1 MRNLLWIGCLSY
13 LLIGLVHVVMGAV
26 LEELLQYYER
36 DYSDGGLLIF
46 AQFFGFLIGVLTMP
60 WWSKRLGRRG
70 MILLAFGALTLGES
84 VYSFLPA
91 WEWMITT
98 APVAGFGF
106 GMVEAAIGS
115 LIIGFVHENKAV
127 AMSRLEVFFG
137 IGACVMPVLGSVLI
151 TMDVWKISFP
161 ILAVMSLGML
171 LLWSFTSF
179 GSLDSVLAKQDSGQE
194 NGAASGAD
202 INGEKAPSLYGRKG
216 LSLLSIMVVFFV
228 LYVGIEMSLVNF
240 LPSILIE
247 HSGTNSAFGTLGVS
261 FFWIAMVIGRLFAG
275 HLSEK
280 WGYGRYLLIN
290 GFGALLIMAMIP
302 LITGLATSY
311 SLILL
316 LGLLMAGLFAIGLI
330 FTNQILP
337 GTAERTTSLLIAAGG
352 LGGALMPL
360 LTGKLME
367 QYKSVFS
374 MWTLISLMALMMA
387 MLVITIWYSNANHSS
402 AGTPRET
409 GRLSI

>member
-13 LLIGLVHVVMGAV
+13 LLIGLAHVVMGAV
-26 LEELLQYYER
+26 LEELLQYYGR

-70 MILLAFGALTLGES
+70 MILLAFSALTIGET
-84 VYSFLPA
+84 VYSFLPS
-91 WEWMITT
+91 WEWMIAT
-98 APVAGFGF
+98 ATIAGFGF
-106 GMVEAAIGS
+106 GMVEAAIGA
-115 LIIGFVHENKAV
+115 LVIGFIHDNKAV

-151 TMDVWKISFP
+151 TMGVWKISFP

-179 GSLDSVLAKQDSGQE
+179 GSMNTVLAKQASGQE
-194 NGAASGAD
+194 NSTGSGTD
-202 INGEKAPSLYGRKG
+202 IQGEKAPSHYGRSG
-216 LSLLSIMVVFFV
+216 LPLLFIMILFFV

-247 HSGTNSAFGTLGVS
+247 HSGTNSALGTLGVS
-261 FFWIAMVIGRLFAG
+261 FFWVAMVVGRLFAG

-280 WGYGRYLLIN
+280 WGYGRYLLVN
-290 GFGALLIMAMIP
+290 GFGALLIMTVIP
-302 LITGLATSY
+302 LITGLAMSY

-360 LTGKLME
+360 LTGKLMD
-367 QYKSVFS
+367 QYRSAIS
-374 MWTLISLMALMMA
+374 MWTLIGLMALMMA
-387 MLVITIWYSNANHSS
+387 MLVIAIWYSKAKHLSVR
-402 AGTPRET
+402 TTREIV
-409 GRLSI
+409 RS